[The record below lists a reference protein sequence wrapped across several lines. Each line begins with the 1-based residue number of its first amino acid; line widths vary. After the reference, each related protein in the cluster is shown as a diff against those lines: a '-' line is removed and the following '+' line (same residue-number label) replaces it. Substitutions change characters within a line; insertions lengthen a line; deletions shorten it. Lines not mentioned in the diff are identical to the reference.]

1 MEFNNSFTVQKPL
14 EEVWGTMTDL
24 ERVIPAVPDAS
35 ILEKTGDDAVKA
47 EVKIKLGSMS
57 MNYSGPAEIV
67 EKDDAAHRAVMT
79 AQAKEAGGQGN
90 ADARVTMELSEQGD
104 GTEVSLHS
112 VDQRHRQGGSD
123 GRRGDRRGDR
133 GHDQGVLGEPRGA
146 LSGPAQRGGLGSD
159 VISARIGFMGVAPWE

>member
-1 MEFNNSFTVQKPL
+1 MDFDNSFTVDKPID
-14 EEVWGTMTDL
+14 EVWSTMTDL
-24 ERVIPAVPDAS
+24 ERVIPAVPGAE

-47 EVKIKLGSMS
+47 GVKIKLGSMS

-90 ADARVTMELSEQGD
+90 ADARVTMELSEQGG

-112 VDQRHRQGGSD
+112 VINVTGKAAQM
-123 GRRGDRRGDR
+123 
-133 GHDQGVLGEPRGA
+133 GEG
-146 LSGPAQRGGLGSD
+146 
-159 VISARIGFMGVAPWE
+159 VISAVTEGMIKEFSGNLAEL

>member
-112 VDQRHRQGGSD
+112 VVNVTGKAAQMGE
-123 GRRGDRRGDR
+123 
-133 GHDQGVLGEPRGA
+133 GVIAAVTEGMIKEF
-146 LSGPAQRGGLGSD
+146 SGNLAQL
-159 VISARIGFMGVAPWE
+159 

>member
-1 MEFNNSFTVQKPL
+1 VEFDNSFSVEKPVDQ
-14 EEVWGTMTDL
+14 VWSTMVDL
-24 ERVIPAVPDAS
+24 ERVIPAVPGAS

-57 MNYSGPAEIV
+57 MNYSGPAEVV

-79 AQAKEAGGQGN
+79 AEAKEAGGQGN

-112 VDQRHRQGGSD
+112 VINVTGKAAQMGE
-123 GRRGDRRGDR
+123 
-133 GHDQGVLGEPRGA
+133 GVIAAVTEGMIKEFSENLA
-146 LSGPAQRGGLGSD
+146 KL
-159 VISARIGFMGVAPWE
+159 

>member
-1 MEFNNSFTVQKPL
+1 MEFNNSFTVDKPID
-14 EEVWGTMTDL
+14 EVWRTMTDL
-24 ERVIPAVPDAS
+24 ERVIPAVPGAE

-47 EVKIKLGSMS
+47 GVKIKLGSMS

-90 ADARVTMELSEQGD
+90 ADAKVTMELNEQGG

-112 VDQRHRQGGSD
+112 VINVTGKAAQM
-123 GRRGDRRGDR
+123 
-133 GHDQGVLGEPRGA
+133 GEG
-146 LSGPAQRGGLGSD
+146 
-159 VISARIGFMGVAPWE
+159 VISAVTEGMIKEFSGNLAEL